1 MWIQIKIMWIQIKIM
16 WIRIRELAN
25 SDPDPTYVYT
35 VQCTVYTLKILAHN
49 FFYFF
54 LNNFQL
60 K

>member
-35 VQCTVYTLKILAHN
+35 VQCTQYTH
-49 FFYFF
+49 
-54 LNNFQL
+54 
-60 K
+60 